1 MASSARA
8 SDAQIFSAAWE
19 RAWQDLGLTP
29 APNALPQLLAAHAG
43 PDRHYHGLQHIA
55 ECLQWLEQLRPQIAQ
70 PAELALAL
78 CFHDA
83 IYDPQAK
90 DNERR
95 SANWAQAV
103 MQAAG
108 AAPDALQ
115 RVDAL
120 VMATCHFQPAQAPLP
135 ADSAWM
141 LDIDLSILGAP
152 AARFAQ
158 YQAQIQAE
166 YAWVPA
172 ADYAL
177 RRQAVLRSFL
187 QRPAIYQTATM
198 RARLEAQARQNLEQA
213 LALAIA

>member
-1 MASSARA
+1 MTSNTASN
-8 SDAQIFSAAWE
+8 DAQIFSAAWD
-19 RAWQDLGLTP
+19 RAWQALGLPP
-29 APNALPQLLAAHAG
+29 APDALPQLLAAHSG

-55 ECLQWLEQLRPQIAQ
+55 ECLQWLEQLRPQVAR

-90 DNERR
+90 DNELR
-95 SANWAQAV
+95 SAQWAQAV
-103 MQAAG
+103 LQSAG
-108 AAPDALQ
+108 AEPDAVQ

-120 VMATCHFQPAQAPLP
+120 IMATCHFQPAQAQQPE
-135 ADSAWM
+135 DSAWM

-158 YQAQIQAE
+158 YQAQIRAE

-187 QRPAIYQTATM
+187 QRPAIYQTAAM
-198 RARLEAQARQNLEQA
+198 QARLEAQARDNLQQA
-213 LALAIA
+213 LAAA

>member
-1 MASSARA
+1 MTSSSA
-8 SDAQIFSAAWE
+8 DVQIFSAAWDG
-19 RAWQDLGLTP
+19 AWQDLGLTP
-29 APNALPQLLAAHAG
+29 ATDALPQLLAAHAG

-70 PAELALAL
+70 PEELALVL

-90 DNERR
+90 DNELR
-95 SANWAQAV
+95 SAGWAQAV
-103 MQAAG
+103 MQSAG
-108 AAPDALQ
+108 AEPDAVQ
-115 RVDAL
+115 QVDAL
-120 VMATCHFQPAQAPLP
+120 VMATCHFLPAQAQLP

-177 RRQAVLRSFL
+177 RRQAVLRGFL

-198 RARLEAQARQNLEQA
+198 RARLEAQARQNLKQA
-213 LALAIA
+213 LARA

>member
-1 MASSARA
+1 MTSSSA
-8 SDAQIFSAAWE
+8 DAQIFSAAWD
-19 RAWQDLGLTP
+19 RAWQDLGLAP
-29 APNALPQLLAAHAG
+29 AIDALPQLLAAHAG

-55 ECLQWLEQLRPQIAQ
+55 ECLQWLEQLRPQVAQ

-83 IYDPQAK
+83 IYNPQAK
-90 DNERR
+90 DNELR
-95 SANWAQAV
+95 SAAWAQAV

-108 AAPDALQ
+108 AAPDAVQ

-120 VMATCHFQPAQAPLP
+120 VMATCHFQPAQAQLP

-166 YAWVPA
+166 YAWVAP

-198 RARLEAQARQNLEQA
+198 QARLEAQARDNLQQA
-213 LALAIA
+213 LAVA

>member
-1 MASSARA
+1 MARA
-8 SDAQIFSAAWE
+8 AA
-19 RAWQDLGLTP
+19 
-29 APNALPQLLAAHAG
+29 
-43 PDRHYHGLQHIA
+43 
-55 ECLQWLEQLRPQIAQ
+55 PQIAQ

-135 ADSAWM
+135 AESAWM

-152 AARFAQ
+152 GARFAQ

-177 RRQAVLRSFL
+177 RRQSVLRGFL

>member
-1 MASSARA
+1 MNRF
-8 SDAQIFSAAWE
+8 SDAQVFSAAWD
-19 RAWQDLGLTP
+19 RAWQDLGLAPP
-29 APNALPQLLAAHAG
+29 ATDTLPQLLAAHSG

-55 ECLQWLEQLRPQIAQ
+55 ECLQWLEQLRSLVAR

-83 IYDPQAK
+83 VYDPRAK
-90 DNERR
+90 DNELR
-95 SANWAQAV
+95 SAEWAQAV
-103 MQAAG
+103 LQAAG
-108 AAPDALQ
+108 ATADAVQ
-115 RVDAL
+115 RVHAL
-120 VMATCHFQPAQAPLP
+120 IMATCHFQPAQAQLP
-135 ADSAWM
+135 EDGAWM
-141 LDIDLSILGAP
+141 LDIDLSILGASP
-152 AARFAQ
+152 ARFAQ

-198 RARLEAQARQNLEQA
+198 QAWLEAQARHNLQQS
-213 LALAIA
+213 LAAV

>member
-1 MASSARA
+1 MTSSSA
-8 SDAQIFSAAWE
+8 DAQIFSAAWD

-29 APNALPQLLAAHAG
+29 ATDALPQLLAAHDG

-55 ECLQWLEQLRPQIAQ
+55 ECLQWLEQLRPQVAQ

-90 DNERR
+90 DNELR
-95 SANWAQAV
+95 SAQWAQAV
-103 MQAAG
+103 LQSAG
-108 AAPDALQ
+108 AEPDAVL

-120 VMATCHFQPAQAPLP
+120 IMSTCHFLPAQAQLP
-135 ADSAWM
+135 EDSAWM

-187 QRPAIYQTATM
+187 QRPAIYQTVTM
-198 RARLEAQARQNLEQA
+198 QARLEAQARDNLQQA
-213 LALAIA
+213 LAVA

>member
-1 MASSARA
+1 MASSTQAPEPVQ
-8 SDAQIFSAAWE
+8 SLYAAWD
-19 RAWQDLGLTP
+19 RAWQDLGLAPP
-29 APNALPQLLAAHAG
+29 ATDTLPQLLAAHSG

-55 ECLQWLEQLRPQIAQ
+55 ECLQWLEQLRPLVAR

-83 IYDPQAK
+83 VYDPRAK
-90 DNERR
+90 DNELR
-95 SANWAQAV
+95 SAEWAQAV
-103 MQAAG
+103 LQAAG
-108 AAPDALQ
+108 ATADAVQ
-115 RVDAL
+115 RVHAL
-120 VMATCHFQPAQAPLP
+120 IMATCHFQPAQAQLP
-135 ADSAWM
+135 EDGAWM
-141 LDIDLSILGAP
+141 LDIDLSILGASP
-152 AARFAQ
+152 ARFAQ

-198 RARLEAQARQNLEQA
+198 QAWLEAQARHNLLQS
-213 LALAIA
+213 LAAV

>member
-1 MASSARA
+1 MTSSTASN
-8 SDAQIFSAAWE
+8 DAQIFSAAWD
-19 RAWQDLGLTP
+19 RAWQALGLAP
-29 APNALPQLLAAHAG
+29 APDALPQLLAAHSG

-55 ECLQWLEQLRPQIAQ
+55 ECLQWLDQLRPQLAR

-78 CFHDA
+78 SFHDA

-90 DNERR
+90 DNELR
-95 SANWAQAV
+95 SAQWAQAV
-103 MQAAG
+103 LQSAG
-108 AAPDALQ
+108 AEPDAVQ

-120 VMATCHFQPAQAPLP
+120 IMATCHFQPAQAQLP
-135 ADSAWM
+135 EDSAWM

-198 RARLEAQARQNLEQA
+198 QARLEAQARDNLQQA
-213 LALAIA
+213 LAAA

>member
-1 MASSARA
+1 MASSTQA
-8 SDAQIFSAAWE
+8 SDAQVFSVAWD
-19 RAWQDLGLTP
+19 RAWQDLGLAPP
-29 APNALPQLLAAHAG
+29 ATDALPQLLAAHSG

-55 ECLQWLEQLRPQIAQ
+55 ECLQWLEQLRPLVAH

-83 IYDPQAK
+83 VYNPRAK
-90 DNERR
+90 DNELR
-95 SANWAQAV
+95 SAEWAQAV
-103 MQAAG
+103 LQTAG
-108 AAPDALQ
+108 ATPDAAQ
-115 RVDAL
+115 RVHAL
-120 VMATCHFQPAQAPLP
+120 IMATCHFQPAQAQQPE
-135 ADSAWM
+135 DGAWM
-141 LDIDLSILGAP
+141 LDIDLSILGAST
-152 AARFAQ
+152 ARFAQ

-198 RARLEAQARQNLEQA
+198 QAWLEAQARHNLQQS
-213 LALAIA
+213 LAAV